1 MAFEEEDRSRPATL
15 PTRGPRTARK
25 RKSVKRI
32 PFLDFNIE
40 DDSLDQ
46 TLQGSCWQV
55 ADAQAQPMAFDHELV
70 SLASGV
76 AQDLEIHKR
85 KNEGQGN
92 RTSKPGHPRPLED
105 EATMPSSQADHSVQ
119 VSTNNGSMPQ
129 DIQQAGN
136 QSMETATGSLA
147 QSQSLHPL
155 NETHAMAK
163 AGHKLLEGPEPDSSH
178 ATARE
183 ELQQDRNE
191 GDRVYNSPVVPPTI
205 QVQHPTPLI
214 TPAPLAQHQT
224 SRPPGSSGTLTIP
237 GGHGKGFSRIA
248 AEQDTTSRG
257 HPEAS
262 NHNLE
267 VPSEASTRQDVTGAG
282 QVANSTDRLRTSTG
296 TSLKDTTRQ
305 DVTEPI
311 YQPGHNQASVLS
323 SRSTIEQSAYSAG
336 NHPAS
341 DQAIGP
347 SARPTSGQD
356 ITSNGEYANEDPT
369 ENIRPTPQN
378 LRYGTYPS
386 QQGPQNRNPPLGS
399 GRLQN
404 TTKLGAYKLKL
415 PKILCGLLT
424 VVEQFR

>member
-1 MAFEEEDRSRPATL
+1 MASEEEDRSRPATL

-32 PFLDFNIE
+32 PFMDFNGE
-40 DDSLDQ
+40 DDPLDQ
-46 TLQGSCWQV
+46 TLQGSRWQV

-70 SLASGV
+70 SLKPGA
-76 AQDLEIHKR
+76 AQDVEIHER

-92 RTSKPGHPRPLED
+92 RTSEPGHPRLLED
-105 EATMPSSQADHSVQ
+105 GAPTHSSQADHSVQ
-119 VSTNNGSMPQ
+119 VSANDGSVPQ

-147 QSQSLHPL
+147 QSQSLHSL
-155 NETHAMAK
+155 SETHAMAE
-163 AGHKLLEGPEPDSSH
+163 AGHKLFEGPELDSSY

-191 GDRVYNSPVVPPTI
+191 GDRVYNSPVASPPTI
-205 QVQHPTPLI
+205 HVQHPTPLI
-214 TPAPLAQHQT
+214 TPAPLAQHLT
-224 SRPPGSSGTLTIP
+224 SRPPGSSGYLTIP
-237 GGHGKGFSRIA
+237 GGHGQGFIRIA
-248 AEQDTTSRG
+248 AEQNTTSRG
-257 HPEAS
+257 HPAAS

-267 VPSEASTRQDVTGAG
+267 VPSEASARQDVTGAG
-282 QVANSTDRLRTSTG
+282 QVVDYTNGWRTSTG
-296 TSLKDTTRQ
+296 TFLKDTTGQ
-305 DVTEPI
+305 DVIESI
-311 YQPGHNQASVLS
+311 YQPGHNHDSVLS
-323 SRSTIEQSAYSAG
+323 SRSTIEQSAYRAG

-341 DQAIGP
+341 DQAIGS

-356 ITSNGEYANEDPT
+356 ITSNGKYANEDPT

-415 PKILCGLLT
+415 PESLGRLLT
-424 VVEQFR
+424 VRAI